1 MNAQAELFA
10 PPPAPDQSQKI
21 FPGAN
26 GVKLP
31 YWESDG
37 KLIRVALS
45 DKLVLDVTHQKG
57 GHIYANV
64 PGWGRLEKRG
74 KNAKTN
80 FLSAAALMRRS
91 LELAESMARHGQS
104 IVQEAEEQGKLLRAA
119 SEIRTVSDASMIPH
133 VPRARKKDLGG
144 KLVADFTYA
153 NPFQD
158 NSKNFGKGPDWLL
171 QRPDLKPIEKLIYA
185 RLLFPLPPICKSFD
199 QNLGVIIGLNQTEL
213 AKSLGTSRSTL
224 NEWLV
229 SLQFKGWLKFN
240 GSPGAKQTVRFL
252 WKEGMPETCRYVR
265 QVEGVGPT
273 GCPDNACRTSRQQP
287 VGTSDTTCLNQ
298 RQVADGVEKREPLR
312 EEREEKPT
320 LAEVIEFCRSD
331 QIDKAVATT
340 WWHECESRSW
350 IDRKTQRP
358 IGKWWCA
365 LKAYSLK
372 WQINSLSGR
381 MSVRLPERKDPMPKE
396 DPPKVRL
403 PGHFKSWLDARWP
416 ELSESAESW
425 TSWAHVPKDVQRDF
439 WGDTSPPF
447 HVTKT

>member
-1 MNAQAELFA
+1 MNSQTELFSAQLFAA
-10 PPPAPDQSQKI
+10 PPVPDQSQKI

-26 GVKLP
+26 AVKLP
-31 YWESDG
+31 YWESEG

-45 DKLVLDVTHQKG
+45 DKLILDVTHQKG

-64 PGWGRLEKRG
+64 PGWGRLAKRG

-91 LELAESMARHGQS
+91 LELGESMARHGQS

-119 SEIRTVSDASMIPH
+119 SEIRTVSDAPMIPH
-133 VPRARKKDLGG
+133 VPRTRKKDLGR

-199 QNLGVIIGLNQTEL
+199 QKLGVIIGLNQSEL

-252 WKEGMPETCRYVR
+252 WQEGMPETCRYVR
-265 QVEGVGPT
+265 QVEAVGPA
-273 GCPDNACRTSRQQP
+273 GCPDKACRTSRQQP
-287 VGTSDTTCLNQ
+287 VGTSDTTCLHR
-298 RQVADGVEKREPLR
+298 RQVAEGIEKRKSHR
-312 EEREEKPT
+312 EEREEPT
-320 LAEVIEFCRSD
+320 LAEVLDFASENR
-331 QIDKAVATT
+331 IDKTVADI
-340 WWHECESRSW
+340 WWNECESRLW
-350 IDRKTQRP
+350 IDGKTQRH
-358 IGKWWCA
+358 IAKWRPY
-365 LKAYSLK
+365 LIAYWRK
-372 WQINSLSGR
+372 WQNNSPRNKTDQSP
-381 MSVRLPERKDPMPKE
+381 LPKADPS
-396 DPPKVRL
+396 KVAL
-403 PGHFKSWLDARWP
+403 PVHFKPWLDSRWP
-416 ELSESAESW
+416 ELREEAESW
-425 TSWAHVPKDVQRDF
+425 KTWASVPKEIQHEWF
-439 WGDTSPPF
+439 GETKPPF
-447 HVTKT
+447 TDPGEKS